1 MLVIRVALFYIFR
14 RTLVLGLL
22 EDSGCWYLCM
32 PLICRDIMS
41 CSLWKSSFMKRKRKQ
56 KANDILVLLRRQLCL
71 QGYPER
77 EPSGLLAH
85 DFWEP
90 QSEWVVGRAWNLAF
104 LILNLY
110 SFHYIVLAFHGGK
123 TDARSLLNGIT
134 RVSPMKAFLEK
145 ADAVAQRYQKSVA
158 FETGR
163 LMVRCSPTFSSFTL
177 SLLPFLL
184 SLWQSNTD
192 VKSRFAL
199 NAWGKRCLRCRSL
212 CASFGS

>member
-1 MLVIRVALFYIFR
+1 MTFPRTKNVSDKSGIVLHLQKNVSAWLTRRQWMLISVYASHLSWYYVMQPLEEFIYEKKEKAKGKRHLSIITKTALSSRVPWKRALGAPGPR
-14 RTLVLGLL
+14 
-22 EDSGCWYLCM
+22 
-32 PLICRDIMS
+32 
-41 CSLWKSSFMKRKRKQ
+41 
-56 KANDILVLLRRQLCL
+56 LLRT
-71 QGYPER
+71 
-77 EPSGLLAH
+77 A
-85 DFWEP
+85 
-90 QSEWVVGRAWNLAF
+90 EWVSGRTSLEPGF
-104 LILNLY
+104 FDFESLFFSL
-110 SFHYIVLAFHGGK
+110 HC

-145 ADAVAQRYQKSVA
+145 ADAVVQRYQKSIA